1 MSLTFA
7 LGTVDLMP
15 NLEKDTEQ
23 DIALDMEG
31 LGWIN
36 LNLSAPQ
43 ISLGERW
50 GNLCERDSG
59 TDEETRVQVERI
71 R

>member
-43 ISLGERW
+43 ISLGEGGATCVR
-50 GNLCERDSG
+50 
-59 TDEETRVQVERI
+59 ETQVQMKRLEYR
-71 R
+71 

>member
-1 MSLTFA
+1 
-7 LGTVDLMP
+7 MP

-43 ISLGERW
+43 ISLGEGGATCVR
-50 GNLCERDSG
+50 
-59 TDEETRVQVERI
+59 ETQVQMKRLEYR
-71 R
+71 